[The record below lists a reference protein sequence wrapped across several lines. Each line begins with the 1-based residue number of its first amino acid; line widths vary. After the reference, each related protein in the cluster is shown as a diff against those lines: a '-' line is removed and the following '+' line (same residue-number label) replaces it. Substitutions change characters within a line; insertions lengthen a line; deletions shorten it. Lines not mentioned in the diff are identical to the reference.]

1 MPRFDRFTKASV
13 AILLL
18 GIVAALVKMRFFS
31 DYEATF
37 VIVSEAEISEV
48 RLEYQGRPANRA
60 FFSFPADRSFA
71 WDTTLAPGARPRP
84 FVEVTWRGA
93 DGRRHRV
100 NEIAV
105 HEDYDA
111 PRCVHILRVDAAGD
125 PVPTGR
131 LHYGG
136 TPALLDSRCR

>member
-1 MPRFDRFTKASV
+1 MPRLKSFTKASI

-18 GIVAALVKMRFFS
+18 GIVAVAVKIQFFS
-31 DYEATF
+31 PYQATF

-48 RLEYQGRPANRA
+48 RLEYQGRPVNRA
-60 FFSFPADRSFA
+60 FFSFPVDRMFA
-71 WDTTLAPGARPRP
+71 WDTTLAPGARPFP

-100 NEIAV
+100 YEIAV
-105 HEDYDA
+105 HEELDA
-111 PRCVHILRVDAAGD
+111 PRCVHLLRVDAAGY

-131 LHYGG
+131 LNGG
-136 TPALLDSRCR
+136 HPDLIESLCR